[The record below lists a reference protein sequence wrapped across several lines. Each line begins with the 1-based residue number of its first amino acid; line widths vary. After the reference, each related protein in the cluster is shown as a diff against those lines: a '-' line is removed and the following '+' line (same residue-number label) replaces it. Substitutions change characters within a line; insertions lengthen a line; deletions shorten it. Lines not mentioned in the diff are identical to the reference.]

1 MRQGRK
7 ENHMTEKEKAEINEM
22 VEAAKIMA
30 EHDPKSLTVA
40 KAGFDAL
47 LARCEIE
54 KASRCQ
60 EQRKIG

>member
-1 MRQGRK
+1 
-7 ENHMTEKEKAEINEM
+7 MTEKEKAEINEM

-54 KASRCQ
+54 KAGRCQ
-60 EQRKIG
+60 NQQKVE